1 VSTPRPPR
9 KPASARGPGRLCS
22 LLLHFLALGLV
33 ASAGQAQPPSD
44 PAKLIEKL
52 RAERLRQEREFNTLV
67 AEGKC
72 FLQERDYQQ
81 AERLLAKA
89 AQLRPDDQTCKALLA
104 QARAHLT
111 TTAPGAVLDRLKDER
126 RFKSESLLV
135 QLRMSIFEAQK
146 ALKGGDH
153 VAATQHAQRV
163 LVGVAALGDNPDAAS
178 LRAEAKKVLAQAE
191 QAKGKAVSRQLRQ
204 AAMSAKNG
212 AETDKAATL
221 RALEGQGW
229 ELHERGE
236 HQKALEV
243 ADRMLRLDQ
252 ANPRAAELRRAAQRA
267 LAEHDSLEG
276 LRRQRKEAE
285 NEHLGRL
292 IEEEMSLSPEERAKV
307 VLPARKG
314 RTRQAA
320 TKPKATWETRL
331 RESLEAPIEASIR
344 RMTLSEACRYLSQLS
359 GCPIIIDPKVGK
371 DERRFSLPANMRLSL
386 GHYLN
391 WLCRFA
397 KATYTLRDHAVFVTI
412 PGGLLDE
419 PVQKDYDISEL
430 VVPTRTVRATFT
442 GASQVEKPSA
452 RDELLGIVQKPKEF
466 VVKDQPADEALG
478 NSWVEFIRSTVA
490 PGTWERGTGAQALQ
504 EQPRYSIQYR
514 NGRIVVV
521 HTPEVHRQ
529 IEGLLDSFRKAR
541 NLQVHIRTRFLML
554 DMDFLKDIDLDFGV
568 DQVTLSAPAALGSY
582 GYTSNPLDPFLQLL
596 PPGESD
602 SSLIGTLVNDAQV
615 GDLPGSVTRAGAF
628 NFTYAYLGDDQV
640 NAVIQ
645 AVLKRR
651 KGSVLVTP
659 WLTCFNTQR
668 ANFQAV
674 TNFNYVRRLN
684 ADGEPEIGNVPEG
697 LIFDVQPFVSADR
710 RYITLVLQPQMRTL
724 INRDFQSQ
732 AAGFQYAAGL
742 TRVVN
747 LPETELR
754 SLATTVTVPDGGTL
768 FVGGLA
774 QARESAGEGS
784 LPFLHGIPLLRYLF
798 REWAEAERR
807 ESLIIM
813 VTARILP
820 DIFEEGQ

>member
-1 VSTPRPPR
+1 MSTPRPPR
-9 KPASARGPGRLCS
+9 KPASARGPGRLRSLFLS
-22 LLLHFLALGLV
+22 LLALSLA
-33 ASAGQAQPPSD
+33 AAAAQAPSD
-44 PAKLIEKL
+44 PAKLLEKL
-52 RAERLRQEREFNTLV
+52 RAERLRQEREFNTLL
-67 AEGKC
+67 AEGKR

-89 AQLRPDDQTCKALLA
+89 ARLRPDDQTCKALLA
-104 QARAHLT
+104 RARAHLT
-111 TTAPGAVLDRLKDER
+111 TTAPGAVLDRLKGER

-146 ALKGGDH
+146 ALNTGNH

-163 LVGVAALGDNPDAAS
+163 LVGAAALGDTPDAAT
-178 LRAEAKKVLAQAE
+178 LREEARKILAQAQ
-191 QAKGKAVSRQLRQ
+191 QARSKAVSTQLRQ
-204 AAMSAKNG
+204 AAASAKKG

-221 RALEGQGW
+221 RALERQGW

-236 HQKALEV
+236 YQKALEV
-243 ADRMLRLDQ
+243 ANRALRLDP
-252 ANPRAAELRRAAQRA
+252 ANRRAAQLRRAAERA
-267 LAEHDSLEG
+267 LAEHDSLEA
-276 LRRQRKEAE
+276 LRRQRKEVE
-285 NEHLGRL
+285 NEHLGHL
-292 IEEEMSLSPEERAKV
+292 IEEEMTVSPDEPAKV
-307 VLPARKG
+307 VLPARKD
-314 RTRQAA
+314 RAPRAA
-320 TKPKATWETRL
+320 RPKATWETRL
-331 RESLEAPIEASIR
+331 REKLNAPLEASIR
-344 RMTLSEACRYLSQLS
+344 RMTLGEACRYLSQLS
-359 GCPIIIDPKVGK
+359 GCPIIVDPKVGK

-452 RDELLGIVQKPKEF
+452 RDELLGIVQRPKEF

-478 NSWVEFIRSTVA
+478 KSWVEFIRSTVA
-490 PGTWERGTGAQALQ
+490 PGTWERGASGQALQ

-521 HTPEVHRQ
+521 HTPEVHKQ
-529 IEGLLDSFRKAR
+529 IEELLDSFRKAR

-554 DMDFLKDIDLDFGV
+554 DMDFLKDIDVDFGV
-568 DQVTLSAPAALGSY
+568 DAVTLTAPDTLGTY
-582 GYTSNPLDPFLQLL
+582 GYLSDPLDPFLQLL
-596 PPGESD
+596 APGESD

-615 GDLPGSVTRAGAF
+615 GDLPRSVTRAGAF
-628 NFTYAYLGDDQV
+628 NFTYAYMGDDQV
-640 NAVIQ
+640 NAVVQ

-651 KGSVLVTP
+651 KGSVLITP

-674 TNFNYVRRLN
+674 TNFNYIRRLN

-697 LIFDVQPFVSADR
+697 IIFDVQPFVSADH

-754 SLATTVTVPDGGTL
+754 SVATTVTVPDGGTL

-774 QARESAGEGS
+774 QARERTGEGS
-784 LPFLHGIPLLRYLF
+784 VPFLHGIPLLRYLF

-807 ESLIIM
+807 DSLIIM

>member
-22 LLLHFLALGLV
+22 LLLHLLALGLV

-44 PAKLIEKL
+44 PAKLLEKL
-52 RAERLRQEREFNTLV
+52 RAERLRQERQFDSLV
-67 AEGKC
+67 AEGRR
-72 FLQERDYQQ
+72 LLHQHDYQQ

-89 AQLRPDDQTCKALLA
+89 ARLRPDDQTCKALLA
-104 QARAHLT
+104 EARAHLA
-111 TTAPGAVLDRLKDER
+111 TTAPAAVLGRLEDER
-126 RFKSESLLV
+126 RFKSQSLLV

-146 ALKGGDH
+146 ALKAGDH

-163 LVGVAALGDNPDAAS
+163 LVGAAALGDTPEAAT
-178 LRAEAKKVLAQAE
+178 LRAEANKVLAQAE
-191 QAKGKAVSRQLRQ
+191 EAKGKAVSRELRQ
-204 AAMSAKNG
+204 AATSARKE
-212 AETDKAATL
+212 AEADQAATL
-221 RALEGQGW
+221 RALERQGW
-229 ELHERGE
+229 ELNEKGE

-243 ADRMLRLDQ
+243 ANRILRLDP
-252 ANPRAAELRRAAQRA
+252 ANARGAELRRAAQRA
-267 LAEHDSLEG
+267 LAEHDSLEA

-292 IEEEMSLSPEERAKV
+292 IEEEMTLNPEAPAKV
-307 VLPARKG
+307 VLPARKD
-314 RTRQAA
+314 RAPRAA
-320 TKPKATWETRL
+320 KPKATWETRL
-331 RESLEAPIEASIR
+331 REKLNAPLEASIR
-344 RMTLSEACRYLSQLS
+344 RMTISEACRYLSQLS
-359 GCPIIIDPKVGK
+359 GCPIIVDPKVGK

-412 PGGLLDE
+412 PGGVLDE
-419 PVQKDYDISEL
+419 PIQKDYDISEL

-442 GASQVEKPSA
+442 GASQVEKSSA
-452 RDELLGIVQKPKEF
+452 RDELLGVVQKPKEF
-466 VVKDQPADEALG
+466 VVKDQPPDEALG
-478 NSWVEFIRSTVA
+478 KSWVEFIRSTIA
-490 PGTWERGTGAQALQ
+490 PGTWERGAGAQALQ
-504 EQPRYSIQYR
+504 EQPRYTIQYR

-521 HTPEVHRQ
+521 HTPEVHKQ
-529 IEGLLDSFRKAR
+529 IEDLLDSFRKAR
-541 NLQVHIRTRFLML
+541 NLQVHIRARFLML

-568 DQVTLSAPAALGSY
+568 DQVTLTAPAALGTY
-582 GYTSNPLDPFLQLL
+582 GYMSHPLDPFLQLV
-596 PPGESD
+596 PPGENEP
-602 SSLIGTLVNDAQV
+602 SLIGTLVNDAQV

-628 NFTYAYLGDDQV
+628 NFTYAYMGDDQV

-645 AVLKRR
+645 AVLKHR
-651 KGSVLVTP
+651 KGTVLIAP
-659 WLTCFNTQR
+659 WLTCLNTQR

-684 ADGEPEIGNVPEG
+684 ADGEPEIGNIPEG
-697 LIFDVQPFVSADR
+697 LIFDVQPFVSPDR
-710 RYITLVLQPQMRTL
+710 RYITLVLRPQMRTL
-724 INRDFQSQ
+724 LNRDFQTQ

-754 SLATTVTVPDGGTL
+754 SVGTTVSVPDGGTL

-784 LPFLHGIPLLRYLF
+784 LPFLRGIPLLRYLF

-807 ESLIIM
+807 DSLIIM
-813 VTARILP
+813 VTARIVP